1 MAHFEVGAGLP
12 RPELSQLLDAETAFL
27 LNKKGRHPK
36 LDCGYK
42 SVRILPGATLMR
54 FLLVGANG

>member
-1 MAHFEVGAGLP
+1 LP